1 LFYSFAETMVRLTPQ
16 SQVLAILGAVGLVLS
31 IGVGIVR
38 GAWLEAILGA
48 LIGGLVLLLYIYD
61 VDCTVLGG
69 CDVWAWIKAFVI
81 GLSLAALVV
90 IQTILLFTKPPVPL
104 TPAQSPATPLVPS

>member
-1 LFYSFAETMVRLTPQ
+1 MVRLTEQ
-16 SQVLAILGAVGLVLS
+16 SKVLAILGIVGIVLS

-48 LIGGLVLLLYIYD
+48 LIGGLTLLLYIYD

-69 CDVWAWIKAFVI
+69 CNVWAWIKAFVI

-90 IQTILLFTKPPVPL
+90 IQTILLFTRQPTPL
-104 TPAQSPATPLVPS
+104 TPAASPATPLTPS